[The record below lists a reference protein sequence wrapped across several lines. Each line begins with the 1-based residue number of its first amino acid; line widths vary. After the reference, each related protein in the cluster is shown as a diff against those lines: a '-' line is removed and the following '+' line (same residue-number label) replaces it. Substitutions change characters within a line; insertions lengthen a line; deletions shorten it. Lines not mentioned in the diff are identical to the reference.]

1 MAQETVIMSKPI
13 LESKS
18 MGAIFQRK
26 SKEILKNISKFGQKF
41 TKFEYILKKPKWLHK
56 IITQ

>member
-1 MAQETVIMSKPI
+1 MAQETVIMAKPI

-26 SKEILKNISKFGQKF
+26 SEEILKNILKFGQKF
-41 TKFEYILKKPKWLHK
+41 TKFEYILKKHKWLHE